1 MKYALF
7 ISILVAVVLVDIKA
21 QGCSDAGIC
30 TIPAFLAPGTNE
42 IEQDQLILGST
53 IGIGEL
59 SVVALDPYL
68 GYKLVLKNYSL
79 DTKITYGIRSGNGIT
94 IDDFGD
100 MFIINNLRITENL
113 VMSAGVKFPVEF
125 NKESGFQSDY
135 PMAYQ
140 SSLGTIDILAGLTYR
155 VSKYHLALAMQV
167 PVSTL
172 HENHFVTDTKH
183 EIWSEFPTTRKFK
196 RKSDL
201 LARISRNFSVNNKLS
216 VNPGLQGIYHLA
228 DDEFQRVELAD
239 YESIEGSAGLTINA
253 SILFDLKV
261 NETSS
266 LSVNLGFPL
275 LVRNSRPD
283 GLTRS
288 FVIGVDYTFSF

>member
-1 MKYALF
+1 MKNALL
-7 ISILVAVVLVDIKA
+7 ISILVAVVIVDTNA

-30 TIPAFLAPGTNE
+30 TIPAFLGPGTNE
-42 IEQDQLILGST
+42 IEQDQFILGSS

-79 DTKITYGIRSGNGIT
+79 DTKITYGIRSGNGNT
-94 IDDFGD
+94 INDFGD
-100 MFIINNLRITENL
+100 IFIINNLGLTQAL
-113 VMSAGVKFPVEF
+113 AMSAGVKFPVEF
-125 NKESGFQSDY
+125 NKQRGYQSDY

-140 SSLGTIDILAGLTYR
+140 PSLGTIDILAGLTYR
-155 VSKYHLALAMQV
+155 ISKYHLALAMQV

-201 LARISRNFSVNNKLS
+201 FVRISRSFSVNNKLS
-216 VNPGLQGIYHLA
+216 VSPGLQGIYHLS
-228 DDEFQRVELAD
+228 DDEFQLVELAD

-253 SILFDLKV
+253 SLLFDLKV
-261 NETSS
+261 NETGS
-266 LSVNLGFPL
+266 LSLNLGFPL

-288 FVIGVDYTFSF
+288 FVIGVDYAFSF